1 MTNDNGKHDHREFQT
16 GETVYLTKDPGS
28 NWRIDQYDYSWPEG
42 RREGPGGVLLA
53 PEVLMNARVFAQRMG
68 WEDLRFGTEDEAY
81 AFVAEQIRAGKAPG
95 ASALKRG

>member
-28 NWRIDQYDYSWPEG
+28 NWRIDQYELLARRPAKG
-42 RREGPGGVLLA
+42 REGCSCA
-53 PEVLMNARVFAQRMG
+53 EVLMNARVFAQRMG